1 MHFQASDYII
11 PLTFGPISSCMQ
23 RAPFSSQGLD
33 RANRNHPELSEV
45 LLKVNNEHIG
55 TGLPGWLSGKESTCQ
70 AGDVGL
76 IPGS

>member
-1 MHFQASDYII
+1 
-11 PLTFGPISSCMQ
+11 MQ

-76 IPGS
+76 IPGSGRSPEREMTTHSNILAW

>member
-1 MHFQASDYII
+1 
-11 PLTFGPISSCMQ
+11 MQ

-76 IPGS
+76 IPGSGRSSGGGNGNPLSILAWEIP